1 MSQYQRNYSEFK
13 DYKNLTCPLQKEKE
27 NLTCLASYMKKRVL
41 EYGNVKWYTIND
53 FDTMLKLT
61 EDDKMILKEKVE
73 IRVLYNEH
81 SLTWRHMFI
90 AKSL

>member
-1 MSQYQRNYSEFK
+1 MSQYQSNYYEFE

-27 NLTCLASYMKKRVL
+27 KENLTCLASYMKERVL

-53 FDTMLKLT
+53 FDTMLKLI

-73 IRVLYNEH
+73 IRE
-81 SLTWRHMFI
+81 LTLFDLTTHVY
-90 AKSL
+90 S